1 MPIKKITVAFEFP
14 LSPIK
19 LSADW
24 EPGEQER
31 EAAWEMYVEL
41 VTRVAVVEL
50 PTDRGLV
57 REALSSYYSLFAT
70 TREILKKYGPKV
82 ARPQGKGSTSFGQL
96 AIVILNELL
105 RPFLTE
111 WHPALQDWE
120 TGRGAQESTLAHE
133 RAWGRHGEIR
143 EALESTRVQLGRYA
157 GYLAEVAGVPA
168 TLATPAR

>member
-24 EPGEQER
+24 EPGEHER

-41 VTRVAVVEL
+41 ATRVTVVEL
-50 PTDRGLV
+50 PADRGLV
-57 REALSSYYSLFAT
+57 REALNSYYSLFAT

-105 RPFLTE
+105 RPFLSE

-120 TGRGAQESTLAHE
+120 TRRGEQESSLSHE
-133 RAWGRHGEIR
+133 RSWKHHGEIR
-143 EALESTRVQLGRYA
+143 DALERTRVQLELYA
-157 GYLAEVAGVPA
+157 SYLAEVAEVPTLG
-168 TLATPAR
+168 TLAG